1 MTQTEAAAV
10 LLNDRYNEEWYGV
23 HGALTA
29 IERLVAEDFP
39 RPDGNEAKTRYQVD
53 ALRALKSELAALIDS
68 TRSSLDSPGVGWIE
82 EVERAGPIAHT
93 QELITSNFSFYDL
106 VSDLEEVFIEATR
119 AAESMALWTG
129 EHLAGL
135 ASPVETD
142 EDVLIDL
149 MLQRAPLSVES
160 IRLKVEFVEPRFQW
174 SNEVE
179 IDPFDELD

>member
-1 MTQTEAAAV
+1 M
-10 LLNDRYNEEWYGV
+10 
-23 HGALTA
+23 
-29 IERLVAEDFP
+29 
-39 RPDGNEAKTRYQVD
+39 
-53 ALRALKSELAALIDS
+53 
-68 TRSSLDSPGVGWIE
+68 
-82 EVERAGPIAHT
+82 
-93 QELITSNFSFYDL
+93 
-106 VSDLEEVFIEATR
+106 SDLEEVFIEATR